1 MAAKKIRTRRASVSS
16 SGLELELVVRVRVN
30 PSDVEHLQR
39 VVDHCAAS
47 KAGSCW
53 PPIDSL
59 DDLLTM
65 LVDDLA
71 HVSRRPGSWEGA
83 HMIQVL
89 SGHGYF
95 ND

>member
-1 MAAKKIRTRRASVSS
+1 MTAKVVRTRGGAE
-16 SGLELELVVRVRVN
+16 GLELVVRVRVN
-30 PSDVEHLQR
+30 AADVEHLQR
-39 VVDHCAAS
+39 VVDHCAQRR
-47 KAGSCW
+47 AGTCW

-83 HMIQVL
+83 NMIQVL

-95 ND
+95 NE